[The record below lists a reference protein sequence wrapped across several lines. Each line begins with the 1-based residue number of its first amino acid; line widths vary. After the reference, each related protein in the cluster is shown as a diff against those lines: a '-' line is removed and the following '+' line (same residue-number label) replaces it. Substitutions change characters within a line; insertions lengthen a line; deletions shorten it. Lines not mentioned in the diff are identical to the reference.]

1 MFKEAYNELTAAV
14 ARAKKI
20 CQSVER
26 YQKSSVAMSMDGQA
40 NKRGRPANKRGRPK
54 GSKDSKPR
62 KKKLPSPLLDSG
74 LLTHGQAFE
83 QTPAFFSDGL
93 CHGRSLQFTLNP
105 QQTQESIRLKVN
117 LDLEFNSCASGS
129 ILYDN
134 DQKGLDATGSHL
146 IGTHPACWDL
156 PLP

>member
-20 CQSVER
+20 CQSVEIC
-26 YQKSSVAMSMDGQA
+26 QKSSVAMSMDGQA

-62 KKKLPSPLLDSG
+62 KKKHPSPPLNPLLV
-74 LLTHGQAFE
+74 THE
-83 QTPAFFSDGL
+83 QTFIQPPKLSTDCFCNDHS
-93 CHGRSLQFTLNP
+93 QYFTIDP
-105 QQTQESIRLKVN
+105 QEAQESIGVN
-117 LDLEFNSCASGS
+117 ENQELEPNSCASGS
-129 ILYDN
+129 LLCGS
-134 DQKGLDATGSHL
+134 DQKIFDSMEPHL

-156 PLP
+156 PLQ